1 MKKLLAIALMTAVLI
16 GGCTSTSA
24 DSQEKKY
31 EGQTLKV
38 FNWGEY
44 IGEDVISN
52 FEKEFGCKVIY
63 EMFDSNEMMYAKLQ
77 AGDPYDI
84 LVPSDYLI
92 ERLIKEDLL
101 MEIDKSKIP
110 NMDNLA
116 NAVLMLDYDKDNT
129 YSVPYFWG
137 SVGLVYNRNNVPDEL
152 IEEQGY
158 DILKNIDYKGRVY
171 IYDSERDAFM
181 VALKS
186 LGYSMNTEN
195 EEEIEEAYEWLVEL
209 NSTMN
214 PAYVNDEVIDN
225 MINGLK
231 DIAIVYSGDAA
242 VVLDENEDMGFIM
255 PKEGTNIWSDAMV
268 IPKNAENSE
277 LAHEF
282 MNYILSYEASLDN
295 TEFVGYC
302 SPNQEVLDEM
312 TSEDGLYSENEA
324 YLPRIGYEKDE
335 IFYDNEMLRRKLSDL
350 WLKVKA
356 N

>member
-1 MKKLLAIALMTAVLI
+1 MKKLLAIVLMTTLVM
-16 GGCTSTSA
+16 GGCSSA
-24 DSQEKKY
+24 PTASQERKY
-31 EGQTLKV
+31 EGQTLKI

-44 IGEDVISN
+44 IGENVISN

-77 AGDPYDI
+77 AGDAYDI

-92 ERLIKEDLL
+92 ERLIEEKLL

-110 NMDNLA
+110 NMKNLA
-116 NAVLMLDYDKDNT
+116 DAVLNLDYDKDNT

-158 DILKNIDYKGRVY
+158 EILRNTDYGGRVY

-195 EEEIEEAYEWLVEL
+195 EKEIEEAYEWLVEL
-209 NSTMN
+209 NKTMA
-214 PAYVNDEVIDN
+214 PAYVSDEVIDN
-225 MINGLK
+225 MINGIK
-231 DIAIVYSGDAA
+231 DIAIVYSGDAV
-242 VVLDENEDMGFIM
+242 VVLDENENMGFIM

-268 IPKNAENSE
+268 IPKNAENPD

-282 MNYILSYEASLDN
+282 MNYILTYEASLDN

-302 SPNQEVLDEM
+302 SSNKEVLDEM
-312 TSEDGLYSENEA
+312 TSDEGWYAENEA
-324 YLPRIGYEKDE
+324 YLPRVGYEKDE
-335 IFYDNEMLRRKLSDL
+335 IFNDNEVLRRKLSDL